1 MTLIVHKN
9 KQRHLPAE
17 EKKSHNAD
25 PILTQEPIMCVQLIY
40 YRVNNS

>member
-1 MTLIVHKN
+1 MTLIH

-17 EKKSHNAD
+17 EKKKTSQHITD
-25 PILTQEPIMCVQLIY
+25 HILTQEPIMCVQLIY